1 LKMLPVVLCGK
12 NSYGNQVNWKSFLS
26 EVTRA
31 PTVKPTRSLK
41 RYSTWA
47 KAAYDLVKSSYG
59 DCVDGIPPASRPALA
74 GAWTKSFPNGR
85 VYFAVRPPPLSF
97 VKPLMLSR
105 ITNGPLFGSPEAL
118 QPGQVP

>member
-1 LKMLPVVLCGK
+1 MLPVVLCGK

-74 GAWTKSFPNGR
+74 GAWTKSFQKDRKSTRLNSSHSQIS
-85 VYFAVRPPPLSF
+85 YAVFCL
-97 VKPLMLSR
+97 KK
-105 ITNGPLFGSPEAL
+105 
-118 QPGQVP
+118 

>member
-1 LKMLPVVLCGK
+1 MLPVVLCGK

-74 GAWTKSFPNGR
+74 GAWTKSFQNGGVPDGR
-85 VYFAVRPPPLSF
+85 APGTWSHEPEGGRHPRGIAGL
-97 VKPLMLSR
+97 
-105 ITNGPLFGSPEAL
+105 TNPS
-118 QPGQVP
+118 